1 MCFWFLIALI
11 IKRNDVADIAWG
23 GGFLL
28 CVSASLLLGNQLT
41 IRNILITSLVMVW
54 SLRLSLHIYMRN
66 RFKPED
72 ARYQAWRLSWGAWFY
87 LRSFFQIFIFQ
98 GLLLLLVVSPVV
110 ISNVFG
116 GKKVSLLDIL
126 GIAIWIFGFLFETI
140 SDWQLKNFVKI
151 SENKGKI
158 IQTGLWRYSRHPNY
172 FGEVTCWWGLWVV
185 ALSVPYGVIGI
196 IGPLIITF
204 LILKVSG
211 IPLLEKRM
219 KEKPGFEDYAKK
231 TSIFFPLPIKNK

>member
-1 MCFWFLIALI
+1 M
-11 IKRNDVADIAWG
+11 
-23 GGFLL
+23 
-28 CVSASLLLGNQLT
+28 
-41 IRNILITSLVMVW
+41 W
-54 SLRLSLHIYMRN
+54 SLRLSIHIYLRN

-72 ARYQAWRLSWGAWFY
+72 ARYQAWRLWGAWFY

-98 GLLLLLVVSPVV
+98 GILLLIVVSPVV
-110 ISNVFG
+110 ISNIFG
-116 GKKVSLLDIL
+116 GKKISFLDVV
-126 GIAIWIFGFLFETI
+126 GIAIWIFGFLFEAI

-151 SENKGKI
+151 PENKGKI

-196 IGPLIITF
+196 TGPLIITF

-231 TSIFFPLPIKNK
+231 TSIFFPLPTKNK